1 MNYRILLVEDDEIL
15 GYLLQEY
22 LKTEGFRTEWAK
34 DGTLALSILKKS
46 KFDLCLL
53 DIMMP
58 KMDGF
63 ELMQQL
69 RSRNDFIPIIF
80 LTAKSLKEDKLKAFN
95 IGADDYLVK
104 PVDEDELIAR
114 IKAVLKRSKVPV
126 ASNVTY
132 QIGRLTF
139 DVANQKLTLHTK
151 QSLLTEL
158 ETNLLLMLC
167 ECKGD
172 ILLRKQ
178 VLQKLWGKDD
188 YFTRRSM
195 DVFISRLRKHLAM
208 DEKVKIKNI
217 HGSGFILEENS

>member
-1 MNYRILLVEDDEIL
+1 MNYRILLVEDDEAL

-34 DGTLALSILKKS
+34 NGTLALSILKKS

-80 LTAKSLKEDKLKAFN
+80 LTAKSLKEDKLKAFH

-126 ASNVTY
+126 ASHATY
-132 QIGRLTF
+132 QIGQMTF
-139 DVANQKLTLHTK
+139 DVANQKLTFDAE

-167 ECKGD
+167 ECKGE
-172 ILLRKQ
+172 ILPRTQ

-208 DEKVKIKNI
+208 DENVKIKNV
-217 HGSGFILEENS
+217 HGSGFVLEEK